1 MKMATGQKR
10 ARVVDYKQ
18 LNSFSSAVLFDT
30 APRSKK
36 SKFFEVER
44 VITRRRIRYVS
55 CVGNLFDTFK
65 IRLSYL
71 EIY

>member
-44 VITRRRIRYVS
+44 VITRRRIRFEQ
-55 CVGNLFDTFK
+55 NILFINIQFPNT
-65 IRLSYL
+65 
-71 EIY
+71 